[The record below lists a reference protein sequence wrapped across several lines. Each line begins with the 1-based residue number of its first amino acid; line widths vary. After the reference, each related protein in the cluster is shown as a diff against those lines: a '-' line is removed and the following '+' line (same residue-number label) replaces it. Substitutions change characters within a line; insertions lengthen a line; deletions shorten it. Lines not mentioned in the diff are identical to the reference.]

1 MNFKKDQTRL
11 NLRELNDFILRGIFL
26 SNSNSEKSI
35 QKYIVEV
42 MKWFESINKDR
53 DWGEYHLFTVGPIE
67 LDGEMNLHGHSTL
80 LEYRAAKLKAIIDM
94 LQTMYN
100 NEKTRREHKFTL
112 YALVISFIIGISS
125 ISLNIYE
132 LRKDSNINKEELIYI
147 LKSFENR

>member
-35 QKYIVEV
+35 KEYIVEI
-42 MKWFESINKDR
+42 MIWFANINKDR
-53 DWGEYHLFTVGPIE
+53 DWGEYHLFTVGPIVLE
-67 LDGEMNLHGHSTL
+67 EEMNLHGHSTL
-80 LEYRAAKLKAIIDM
+80 LEYRVAKLKAIIDM

-147 LKSFENR
+147 LKSIENK

>member
-1 MNFKKDQTRL
+1 MLIKKFQTRL

-35 QKYIVEV
+35 QKYIEEI
-42 MKWFESINKDR
+42 MKWFASINKDR
-53 DWGEYHLFTVGPIE
+53 DWWEYHLFTVGPIE
-67 LDGEMNLHGHSTL
+67 LDGEKNLDGHSTL
-80 LEYRAAKLKAIIDM
+80 LEYRVAKLKAIIDM

-112 YALVISFIIGISS
+112 CALVISFIIGISS

-147 LKSFENR
+147 LKSIENK

>member
-35 QKYIVEV
+35 KEYIVEI
-42 MKWFESINKDR
+42 MIWFANINKDR
-53 DWGEYHLFTVGPIE
+53 DWGEYHLFTVGPIVLE
-67 LDGEMNLHGHSTL
+67 EEMNLNGHSTL
-80 LEYRAAKLKAIIDM
+80 LEYRVAKLKAIIDM

-147 LKSFENR
+147 LKSIENK